1 MITIKK
7 LEEQPEEMKVALMEV
22 LIMPNGEVINRGETI
37 GWYDKLV
44 KYLYIKEEEQG
55 DDLPPADYS
64 NDNKQ

>member
-7 LEEQPEEMKVALMEV
+7 LEEQPEEMKVVLMEV
-22 LIMPNGEVINRGETI
+22 LIMPNGEVIHLGKTF
-37 GWYDKLV
+37 GWYDKLG
-44 KYLYIKEEEQG
+44 KYLYVKEEQG